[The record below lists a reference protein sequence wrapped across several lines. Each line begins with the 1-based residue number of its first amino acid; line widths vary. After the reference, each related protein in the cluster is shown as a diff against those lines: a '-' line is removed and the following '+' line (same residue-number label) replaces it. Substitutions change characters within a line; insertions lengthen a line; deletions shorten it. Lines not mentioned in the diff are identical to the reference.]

1 MPFLPNPPDLDV
13 DELRRRYDAER
24 VKRLRPDR
32 SQEVLAETKEVY
44 ERDAYSSPV
53 IREPLTDEVDVAI
66 IGAGFAGI
74 LIGAQLRMRGV
85 ESIRIIDR
93 AGDFGGTWYWNR
105 YPGAQCD
112 VESYIYLPM
121 LEESGFM
128 PSEKYARQP
137 EIFEYAKALA
147 RQYDLYRDVCFQT
160 QVTGLKWDEQQRW
173 TIHTDRG
180 DRIRA
185 RFVCMAN
192 GPMDKARLPSIA
204 GVEHYEGHWFHT
216 SRWDYAY
223 TGGGSEGNL
232 TGLNDKVVGI
242 IGTGA
247 SAVQV
252 VPQVAR
258 SAKHVYV
265 FQRTPSTVAPRNNKP
280 TDPSWAARLER
291 GWQRERMANYMAI
304 LLGSNQPVDLVDDGW
319 THAFKKLL
327 VEPAMAASNEEERA
341 ALAELA
347 DLRHG
352 EELRARVDQIV
363 ADPGTRDALKPWY
376 DYFCKRPCFHDEYLQ
391 SFNRPNV
398 TLVDTDG
405 LGVTAI
411 GRRGPIVDG
420 VEYEVDCL
428 IFATGFEYNSP
439 RTRRAGYEVVGRE
452 GITLSDK
459 WADGLWTLHGM
470 MSNGFPNL
478 MFTPGLNSQ
487 FATLVVNFVHAL
499 WEFAIHAADIYAG
512 CLEQECSFEVTAQAE
527 SSWVETILERSPRK
541 SASSLQSS
549 EFLNRCTP
557 GYLNNEGHPDDL
569 PPQNVFYGGAAPE
582 FYEILAR
589 WRADGG
595 FSGLALSPWPKV
607 DQSLS
612 SHSDRRDER

>member
-1 MPFLPNPPDLDV
+1 MPSLSNQPDFDV
-13 DELRRRYDAER
+13 GELRRRYDAER
-24 VKRLRPDR
+24 EKRLRADR
-32 SQEVLAETKEVY
+32 SPAVLTETPELD
-44 ERDAYSSPV
+44 ERDMYSPPV

-66 IGAGFAGI
+66 VGAGFAGI
-74 LIGAQLRMRGV
+74 LVGAQLRMRGV
-85 ESIRIIDR
+85 ESIRVIDR

-105 YPGAQCD
+105 YPSAQCD

-121 LEESGFM
+121 LEESRFM

-147 RQYDLYRDVCFQT
+147 RQYGLYREACFQT
-160 QVTGLKWDEQQRW
+160 QVTGLKWDGQQRW

-192 GPMDKARLPSIA
+192 GPMDKPRLPSIP

-223 TGGGSEGNL
+223 TGGGFEGNL
-232 TGLNDKVVGI
+232 AGLDDKVVGI

-258 SAKHVYV
+258 SAKQLYV

-280 TDPSWAARLER
+280 TDPSWAAQLEP
-291 GWQRERMANYMAI
+291 GWQRDRMSNYMAM
-304 LLGSNQPVDLVDDGW
+304 LSGSQQPVDLVDDGW
-319 THAFKKLL
+319 TYAFNKLL
-327 VEPAMAASNEEERA
+327 VEPKLAASNEDEVA

-347 DLRHG
+347 DLRYG

-363 ADPGTRDALKPWY
+363 ADPRTRDALKPWY
-376 DYFCKRPCFHDEYLQ
+376 NYFCKRPCFHDGYLQ

-405 LGVTAI
+405 LGVTAM
-411 GRRGPIVDG
+411 GHRGPIVDG

-439 RTRRAGYEVVGRE
+439 RTRRAGYEVVGRD
-452 GITLSDK
+452 GITMSDK
-459 WADGLWTLHGM
+459 WADGLRTLHGM

-487 FATLVVNFVHAL
+487 FATLVINFVHAL

-512 CLEQECSFEVTAQAE
+512 CLEQQCSFEVTAQAE
-527 SSWVETILERSPRK
+527 ASWVETILERSPRN
-541 SASSLQSS
+541 SVLSRQSRQ
-549 EFLNRCTP
+549 FLNQCTP
-557 GYLNNEGHPDDL
+557 GYYNNEGHLDDL
-569 PPQNVFYGGAAPE
+569 PPQNVFYGGTASE

-589 WRADGG
+589 WRAGGG
-595 FSGLALSPWPKV
+595 FPGLELTPWPKV
-607 DQSLS
+607 DQSPS
-612 SHSDRRDER
+612 SHSEQA